1 MTKTLDQKLANVR
14 ANPGGAKDFILADA
28 KDADMA
34 TGLAATG
41 KDPSSGRPRSLAE
54 YRDQM
59 REIVK
64 QGLVDIML
72 MSAST
77 SEVLTIREGLF
88 ESSAITPAARANDT
102 TDIHLPTGGTY
113 AQEPSRPFQ
122 STTIDHIQAG
132 KIDPTSDERRRGA
145 NLGLYSIT
153 PNNNLAF
160 DYVTLQ
166 AYKDFR
172 LEAERKGFRHF
183 LEVFDPNAC
192 GGACPADLGRYI
204 NDLIVRTLAGVPAA
218 GRPVFLKIAYHG
230 PKAMEEL
237 VSYDPTL
244 VPGILG
250 GSSGTTLDAF
260 HLLEEAKKYGARAAL
275 FGRKINN
282 SENQLVFV
290 AYLRAIADGKI
301 SAQEAVKAYHGDLE
315 KLKLKPQR
323 PLKDDLQLT
332 TTASSYSGNSTSV
345 AIASKSAPQGKGP
358 VQNKPRPTSTAAA
371 PSPQAAAPVDGASN
385 GFPKKGD
392 GSPDFKQMSPSQ
404 KVAYARQRIQNDLA
418 RSNATNDR

>member
-1 MTKTLDQKLANVR
+1 MKSLDQKTANIR
-14 ANPGGAKDFILADA
+14 ANPSGAKDFILADA

-41 KDPSSGRPRSLAE
+41 KDPVTGKPRPLAE

-59 REIVK
+59 REIVR

-77 SEVLTIREGLF
+77 SEVLTIRERLF
-88 ESSAITPAARANDT
+88 DNSHITPAARANDT
-102 TDIHLPTGGTY
+102 TDIHLPAGGTY
-113 AQEPSRPFQ
+113 AAEPSRPFQ

-132 KIDPTSDERRRGA
+132 KIDPAPDERRRGA

-153 PNNNLAF
+153 PNNKLAF

-192 GGACPADLGRYI
+192 GNACPTDLGRFI
-204 NDLIVRTLAGVPAA
+204 NDLIVRTLAGVPSS
-218 GRPVFLKIAYHG
+218 GRPLFLKIAYHG
-230 PKAMEEL
+230 PRAMEEL
-237 VSYDPTL
+237 VSYDPSL

-250 GSSGTTLDAF
+250 GSSGTTYDAF
-260 HLLEEAKKYGARAAL
+260 HLLEDAKKHGARAAL

-282 SENQLVFV
+282 SEHQLTFV
-290 AYLRAIADGKI
+290 TYLRAIADGQI
-301 SAQEAVKAYHGDLE
+301 GAEAACRAYHGELE
-315 KLKLKPQR
+315 KLKLKPYR
-323 PLKDDLQLT
+323 ELKKDLELT
-332 TTASSYSGNSTSV
+332 TTATSYAGTGSAVSLAGSST
-345 AIASKSAPQGKGP
+345 KPTDSAKPQG
-358 VQNKPRPTSTAAA
+358 
-371 PSPQAAAPVDGASN
+371 
-385 GFPKKGD
+385 
-392 GSPDFKQMSPSQ
+392 
-404 KVAYARQRIQNDLA
+404 
-418 RSNATNDR
+418 